1 MVRIGRQQSHKSLT
15 ILHIIFTNQVFMWVP
30 LQLISVLAHALDLNG
45 QKMIQEAPIKF
56 ISNQHPSGV

>member
-45 QKMIQEAPIKF
+45 QKMIQEAPIY
-56 ISNQHPSGV
+56 